1 MVQYGDW
8 LKIRSLCDQKLK
20 AHNDRY
26 CKYTLIHSTVKVFS
40 FLKENEISSG
50 FSIVDLIVA

>member
-20 AHNDRY
+20 AHNDLY
-26 CKYTLIHSTVKVFS
+26 YKYTLIHSTVQVFS

-50 FSIVDLIVA
+50 FSIVLMVA